1 MIRRLLELGTREEK
15 LQLALDLVRER
26 RVTVWKA
33 AEMAG
38 IDYREMLGAL
48 RTRNVPFPL
57 SSEDLELELA
67 EIKATLSSSRNL
79 EVVMLKGLW
88 KGLKVDDRDIQ
99 AAKKSLFKHVSA

>member
-1 MIRRLLELGTREEK
+1 MIRRLLELGIREEK
-15 LQLALDLVRER
+15 LRLALDLVRER

-67 EIKATLSSSRNL
+67 EHS
-79 EVVMLKGLW
+79 G
-88 KGLKVDDRDIQ
+88 KVTD
-99 AAKKSLFKHVSA
+99 A